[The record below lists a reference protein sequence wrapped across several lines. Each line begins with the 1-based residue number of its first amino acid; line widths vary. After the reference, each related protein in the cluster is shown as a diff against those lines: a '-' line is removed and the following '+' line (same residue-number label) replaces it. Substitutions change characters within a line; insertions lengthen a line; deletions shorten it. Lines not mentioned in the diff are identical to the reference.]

1 MPPKAGGA
9 GHFALARL
17 LLRLLVQLRQLDR
30 KLLLLFATSLLPA
43 CIIPVG
49 PEFQDPV
56 GVPNSPPQIL
66 DPDPTWGAEVTAPLG
81 GGYTF
86 RITVTDVNGDNLF
99 IRFLVD
105 DFPVE
110 LNGVPRNGSPSLG
123 TVENQITCV
132 QISNQESRAKSL
144 HKVLAAVA
152 DRMFDSDPHDLLKAI
167 PPGLATPI
175 TWTLNMTCPVSPQ

>member
-1 MPPKAGGA
+1 M
-9 GHFALARL
+9 
-17 LLRLLVQLRQLDR
+17 
-30 KLLLLFATSLLPA
+30 
-43 CIIPVG
+43 
-49 PEFQDPV
+49 
-56 GVPNSPPQIL
+56 
-66 DPDPTWGAEVTAPLG
+66 TAPLG

-123 TVENQITCV
+123 TVENQITGAE
-132 QISNQESRAKSL
+132 ISNQDSRAKSR